1 MTSYSREFL
10 ENLRKTGGQLPP
22 DPTLKGRP
30 PSKPMGQTTAAYS
43 ANLRDQVK
51 AGTMTNAQGQE
62 ALNAFIKQQAVMRT
76 APQAPRLG
84 ELASPPPQM
93 RTPTP
98 GGPPAPPMRTPVMP
112 MPTPAQPPRAQT
124 PIIGSTL
131 GGIGAPKSSAPYMP
145 SATAPTGPAPV
156 GPPTTPT
163 AAMRMKKGGKV
174 AKPPVKKMAK
184 GGSTAS
190 SRGDGC
196 AVRGKTRGKIC

>member
-1 MTSYSREFL
+1 MTSYSQEFL
-10 ENLRKTGGQLPP
+10 RNLRETGGQLPP
-22 DPTLKGRP
+22 DPMLAGRP
-30 PSKPMGQTTAAYS
+30 PRNPMGQTTAAYS
-43 ANLRDQVK
+43 ANLREQVK
-51 AGTMTNAQGQE
+51 AGTMTNAQGQA
-62 ALNAFIKQQAVMRT
+62 ALKDFIKQQAV
-76 APQAPRLG
+76 
-84 ELASPPPQM
+84 M

-98 GGPPAPPMRTPVMP
+98 GGPPAPPMRPRGPLSTSAAQVK
-112 MPTPAQPPRAQT
+112 PTPPMM
-124 PIIGSTL
+124 

-145 SATAPTGPAPV
+145 SATAPTGPAPA

-196 AVRGKTRGKIC
+196 AVKGKTKGRFV